1 VLYRMGE
8 SKPEDPENTGKIRL
22 RLPSMHSLL
31 QVQVFSLVSTSGSR
45 EVVFVITIV
54 NFRHVEVKVIQ
65 N

>member
-1 VLYRMGE
+1 MEE
-8 SKPEDPENTGKIRL
+8 SKPEDPENTWKIRL

-31 QVQVFSLVSTSGSR
+31 QVQVFSRVSTSGSR
-45 EVVFVITIV
+45 EVVYVITIV